1 MAHPENNG
9 PAGVREVGQVLPRG
23 LIYSRPVV
31 LAVLHSLQPL
41 EISAEQPAAGWGGGE
56 PGLPARVGEAWRG
69 GGAPRWR
76 YIMAGL
82 LGRPGARAAAAGPA
96 CWRRPCCWTRCW
108 CRVCGPL
115 APGRGGGRPGGAA
128 VSLRARFGP
137 AAPPFKPAEV
147 RHHLSLSKPAS
158 CLAPPPALASESTSS
173 PLSTT
178 WAAARPPQRISPGV
192 SGRGAW
198 EDAGWRYVHNRI
210 AVTVPS
216 HALMCSALPSRFAGS
231 RSALEMRLGPSAA
244 RGPSGS
250 SNRSPWRPA
259 C

>member
-1 MAHPENNG
+1 M
-9 PAGVREVGQVLPRG
+9 
-23 LIYSRPVV
+23 
-31 LAVLHSLQPL
+31 
-41 EISAEQPAAGWGGGE
+41 
-56 PGLPARVGEAWRG
+56 LPARVGEAWRG

-76 YIMAGL
+76 HIMAGL

-128 VSLRARFGP
+128 VSLRARFGA

-198 EDAGWRYVHNRI
+198 EDAGRRYVHNRI
-210 AVTVPS
+210 AFTVPS

-231 RSALEMRLGPSAA
+231 RSALGMRALPRHEVRPGLRTGVLGDPFVDDLTNPVLPPPPPLPPL
-244 RGPSGS
+244 RCLP
-250 SNRSPWRPA
+250 
-259 C
+259 

>member
-1 MAHPENNG
+1 M
-9 PAGVREVGQVLPRG
+9 
-23 LIYSRPVV
+23 
-31 LAVLHSLQPL
+31 
-41 EISAEQPAAGWGGGE
+41 
-56 PGLPARVGEAWRG
+56 LPARVGEAWRG

-76 YIMAGL
+76 HIMAGL

-158 CLAPPPALASESTSS
+158 CLAPPLALASESTSS

-198 EDAGWRYVHNRI
+198 EDAGRRYVHNRI
-210 AVTVPS
+210 AFTVPS
-216 HALMCSALPSRFAGS
+216 HALMCSALPSRFAGAGVGDEAGPFRGT
-231 RSALEMRLGPSAA
+231 RSVRVFEPESLATRLLTI
-244 RGPSGS
+244 
-250 SNRSPWRPA
+250 SPTPYSPPPPLPPLRCLP
-259 C
+259 

>member
-1 MAHPENNG
+1 MTHPENNG
-9 PAGVREVGQVLPRG
+9 PAGVREVGQVLPRA

-41 EISAEQPAAGWGGGE
+41 EISALRATCSGVGWGR
-56 PGLPARVGEAWRG
+56 A
-69 GGAPRWR
+69 GAS
-76 YIMAGL
+76 
-82 LGRPGARAAAAGPA
+82 GARGRGVARRRRPTMAAYHGRTAGPA

-115 APGRGGGRPGGAA
+115 PPGRGGGRPGGAA

-147 RHHLSLSKPAS
+147 RPHLSLSNPAS

-198 EDAGWRYVHNRI
+198 EDAGRRYVHNRI
-210 AVTVPS
+210 AFTVPS

-231 RSALEMRLGPSAA
+231 RSALGMRLGPSAA

>member
-1 MAHPENNG
+1 M
-9 PAGVREVGQVLPRG
+9 
-23 LIYSRPVV
+23 
-31 LAVLHSLQPL
+31 
-41 EISAEQPAAGWGGGE
+41 
-56 PGLPARVGEAWRG
+56 LPARVGEAWRG

-76 YIMAGL
+76 HIMAGL

-147 RHHLSLSKPAS
+147 RPHLSLSNPAS

-198 EDAGWRYVHNRI
+198 EDAGRRYVHNRI
-210 AVTVPS
+210 AFTVPS

-231 RSALEMRLGPSAA
+231 RSALGMRLGPSAA